1 MILIKLKNDPIMK
14 KKCLKPLKIS
24 KVLISSFSSS
34 AIKGG
39 GESRVSCDPNPY
51 ACAGQSFYAICT
63 PIEDPK

>member
-1 MILIKLKNDPIMK
+1 MK